1 MKFLATATALSIA
14 LAAAPA
20 FAYRAGPPDN
30 PPPPRQMSMTST
42 QDSRVVNGTVTD
54 FRAGTSLTVKTPD
67 NKSETF
73 WLDNKTENVKI
84 DPGVMVGSKVKVTE
98 KVVGSKR
105 TLTVEKTS

>member
-1 MKFLATATALSIA
+1 MKFVSTAAALSIA
-14 LAAAPA
+14 LAAVPA

-30 PPPPRQMSMTST
+30 PPPAQMTMTST
-42 QDSRVVNGTVTD
+42 QDSRIVTGTVTD
-54 FRAGTSLTVKTPD
+54 YRAGTSLTVKTPD

-73 WLDNKTENVKI
+73 WLDDKAENVKI

-98 KVVGSKR
+98 KVVGAKR

>member
-1 MKFLATATALSIA
+1 MKFVSTAAALSIA

-20 FAYRAGPPDN
+20 FAYRAGLPDN
-30 PPPPRQMSMTST
+30 SPPPAKMSMTST
-42 QDSRVVNGTVTD
+42 QDSRVVTGTVTD

-67 NKSETF
+67 NKNETF
-73 WLDNKTENVKI
+73 WLDDKTENVKV

-98 KVVGSKR
+98 TVVGSKR